1 MMSYLWIF
9 LLASL
14 AFGQE
19 PEDPGLDLGAAL
31 DPEPAP
37 AATSAPAAP
46 EESAGNADTGGDLDL
61 AAAADPAPTA
71 EPEKPADTPE
81 KPPEDPNGGGLN
93 LEDAFGDPEPEKPA
107 DDKPTDDAK
116 GGGSFGDIDLDFDSN
131 DNKPGGKARAAD
143 PAPGSDGGPAD
154 EPQEASAGKIA
165 GIISAVG
172 AAIVGAV
179 TSYIAYQKKKLC
191 FKIQGGEDPES
202 ANKES
207 GAQSDPQ
214 VMSNLLKSS

>member
-116 GGGSFGDIDLDFDSN
+116 GG
-131 DNKPGGKARAAD
+131 
-143 PAPGSDGGPAD
+143 PAD